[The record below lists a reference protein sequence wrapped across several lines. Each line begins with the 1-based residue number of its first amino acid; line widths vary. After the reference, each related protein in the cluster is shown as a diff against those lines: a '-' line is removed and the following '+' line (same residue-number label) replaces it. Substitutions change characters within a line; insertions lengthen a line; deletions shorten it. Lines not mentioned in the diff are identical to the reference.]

1 MHQKLKTGVIYSDFD
16 YKHRI
21 KLTIMEDSK
30 MKKHVTIV
38 GAIHIGFGILGLI
51 GALALFFAL
60 NFARGFVGG
69 DEIPTMVLGF
79 LALSLPLLVGFMST
93 LGLVGGIGLLSFQP
107 WARYLIIVVAALGC
121 LNIPI
126 GTLKGVYSLWV
137 LLQDETIKLFE
148 MRQ

>member
-1 MHQKLKTGVIYSDFD
+1 
-16 YKHRI
+16 
-21 KLTIMEDSK
+21 

-51 GALALFFAL
+51 GAAVVFFAL
-60 NFARGFVGG
+60 NFAKGFVAN
-69 DEIPTMVLGF
+69 EEVPTMVLSI
-79 LALSLPLLVGFMST
+79 LAVSLPLLIGFMST
-93 LGLVGGIGLLSFQP
+93 LGLVGGIGLLGFRS
-107 WARYLIIVVAALGC
+107 WARYLVIVVAALGC

-148 MRQ
+148 NK